1 MSILTRMTAL
11 HAEEVAA
18 LERYGAFTVTVIPQD
33 VYLASRANP
42 AMALECHETVLRPL
56 LQSATEVWVYGLKE
70 GSSAMKAAQGMVKR
84 SAGKHLIAPDTPT
97 DADLIRGRERFWN
110 AAGGQRGSVVLWLEA
125 GRLPTGIF
133 AHCER
138 AYVLNNPA
146 AAHTPAAFQ
155 WVKTAVTSGTT
166 VAAMVSCTNGM
177 QWLSFHAAPSLLCAL
192 FAQAVSQVRNGKA
205 SLE

>member
-1 MSILTRMTAL
+1 MTPPQ
-11 HAEEVAA
+11 AEEMAA
-18 LERYGAFTVTVIPQD
+18 LERYGAFTVAVIPQD
-33 VYLASRANP
+33 LYLASRANP

-70 GSSAMKAAQGMVKR
+70 GSRAMDAAKGMVKR
-84 SAGKHLIAPDTPT
+84 QADKHLIAPDTPT
-97 DADLIRGRERFWN
+97 DGDLIRGRESFWN
-110 AAGGQRGSVVLWLEA
+110 AAGGQRGSVVLWLEPERFPA
-125 GRLPTGIF
+125 GIF

-166 VAAMVSCTNGM
+166 VAAMLSCTNGM
-177 QWLSFHAAPSLLCAL
+177 QWLSFHAAPSLLSPL
-192 FAQAVSQVRNGKA
+192 FAQAVSQVQGGQA
-205 SLE
+205 THEP